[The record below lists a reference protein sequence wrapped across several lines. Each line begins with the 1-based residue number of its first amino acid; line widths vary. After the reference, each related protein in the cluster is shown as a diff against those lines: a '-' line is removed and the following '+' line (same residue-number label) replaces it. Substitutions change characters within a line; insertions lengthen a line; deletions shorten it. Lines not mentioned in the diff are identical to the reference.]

1 MKQCLS
7 FFKGNAVQEQQQ
19 QQRRETPKKRS
30 SSKTRQSDVLNK
42 IKDVVLG
49 PGVTLGLIIFL
60 PLFILAFNVACGR
73 VIPFLL
79 LAKTSQVNLMY
90 VAYLAFESSD
100 QKTVVYFYQ

>member
-1 MKQCLS
+1 MS

-19 QQRRETPKKRS
+19 QQRRETPKNRS

-79 LAKTSQVNLMY
+79 LAKTSKVLNLMY

-100 QKTVVYFYQ
+100 QKTVFNFYQ